1 MVQEFNSVVTRQTYL
16 QLAETLEGFLRRMRS
31 VAEMLDVAE
40 HQRIVRLLVKEVL
53 VGEDEITIDIQFGFP
68 NRLVAAQFHQTSAKM
83 ASKVK
88 IAFCVRGALS
98 HRFED
103 DWCVRTANR

>member
-16 QLAETLEGFLRRMRS
+16 QLADTLEGFLRQMRS

-53 VGEDEITIDIQFGFP
+53 VGEDEFTIRYSIRVSESPGGVGSVPPD
-68 NRLVAAQFHQTSAKM
+68 
-83 ASKVK
+83 
-88 IAFCVRGALS
+88 LS
-98 HRFED
+98 ENGIESENCLLCTGCAESSFR
-103 DWCVRTANR
+103 R

>member
-40 HQRIVRLLVKEVL
+40 HQRIR
-53 VGEDEITIDIQFGFP
+53 P
-68 NRLVAAQFHQTSAKM
+68 AAGQG
-83 ASKVK
+83 
-88 IAFCVRGALS
+88 GAG
-98 HRFED
+98 
-103 DWCVRTANR
+103 W